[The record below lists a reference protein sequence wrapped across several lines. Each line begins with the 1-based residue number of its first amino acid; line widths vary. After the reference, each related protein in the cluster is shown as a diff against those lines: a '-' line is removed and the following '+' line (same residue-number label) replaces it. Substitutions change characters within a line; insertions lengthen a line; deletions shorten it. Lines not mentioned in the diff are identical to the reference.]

1 MCSRARGRGGG
12 WGGGSGL
19 CEPGDAARGRGAGR
33 APPRAAEHDG
43 VHGAPV
49 RVAAEEGEGNR
60 RAIVAHLL
68 PEIECR
74 N

>member
-1 MCSRARGRGGG
+1 VG
-12 WGGGSGL
+12 GL

-43 VHGAPV
+43 VHGAP
-49 RVAAEEGEGNR
+49 AAEEGEGNR
-60 RAIVAHLL
+60 RAVVAHLL
-68 PEIECR
+68 PEIDCR